1 MSQLVISLFNY
12 FRSVGC
18 LTVQLHEGS
27 VQKFLLEGR
36 VHAVVHPSDAVLLC
50 HVLWHDVF
58 VVRLTRLSK
67 YEIFLSLSMYF

>member
-36 VHAVVHPSDAVLLC
+36 VHAVVHPDAMLLC

-67 YEIFLSLSMYF
+67 YKIFLSLSMYF